1 MGIIQ
6 IFYICRCF
14 NISFDSYVFLT
25 FEEDV
30 SYFVLKRKK
39 KLLEVDKFLTIFLT
53 IENYE
58 KARRTKEISMEAIE
72 TIV

>member
-1 MGIIQ
+1 MEIIQ

-30 SYFVLKRKK
+30 SYFEKEKK